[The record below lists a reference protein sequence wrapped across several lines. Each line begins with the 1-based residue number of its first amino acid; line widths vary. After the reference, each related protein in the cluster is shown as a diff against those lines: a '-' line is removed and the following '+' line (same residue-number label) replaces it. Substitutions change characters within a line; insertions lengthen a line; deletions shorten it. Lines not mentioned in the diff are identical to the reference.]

1 MKRWWWVRGKG
12 VLEISGLR
20 NESFEKYS
28 EMVEFWV
35 FYVGYLRKMGILR
48 EREGLLIWREWRI
61 EGISV
66 Y

>member
-61 EGISV
+61 DGISV